1 MYTPANGLTPFSTGQ
16 SISPV
21 FLLQFSKSSR
31 DILNTFVLY
40 KLVFCDV
47 IIPGRGSQIH
57 CQIPIDVTKPL
68 PKFQVDSISVTT
80 YFNLICN
87 FENKK

>member
-1 MYTPANGLTPFSTGQ
+1 MHTLGNGLTPFTTGQ
-16 SISPV
+16 SISRV

-31 DILNTFVLY
+31 DILNTFVFY

-47 IIPGRGSQIH
+47 IIPGRESQIH
-57 CQIPIDVTKPL
+57 CQTHIDVTKPQ
-68 PKFQVDSISVTT
+68 PKSQVNSVSVTT
-80 YFNLICN
+80 SFYLICN

>member
-1 MYTPANGLTPFSTGQ
+1 MHTLVNGLTPFTIGQ
-16 SISPV
+16 SISRV

-31 DILNTFVLY
+31 DLLSTFVFY

-47 IIPGRGSQIH
+47 IIPGRESQIH

-68 PKFQVDSISVTT
+68 PKSQVDSISVTT
-80 YFNLICN
+80 SFYLICN